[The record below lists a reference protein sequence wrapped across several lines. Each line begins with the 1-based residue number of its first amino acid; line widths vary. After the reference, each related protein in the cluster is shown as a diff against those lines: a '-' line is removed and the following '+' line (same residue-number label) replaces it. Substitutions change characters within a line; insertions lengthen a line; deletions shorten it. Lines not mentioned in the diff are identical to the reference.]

1 MNDSAQTIC
10 AVLDATARAH
20 GDRPAMRA
28 KRDGSWHT
36 TTWSEYRQQA
46 RQVARGL
53 MALGTRPG
61 QGVAVM
67 GFNRP
72 EWFLSDIGAILA
84 GAVPAGIYTTN
95 PPELCRYIAH
105 HAEAAVA
112 VVENEAYLEVFRSI
126 RDDLPHLQTIVVME
140 REGDADDGVLS
151 WRELLDRGDEV
162 PEADLDARITAQR
175 ADDCCTLI
183 YTSGT
188 TGPPKAVKLSH
199 RNVTWIAR
207 RLVET
212 FDLAPADSLLSYLPL
227 SHVAEQVVSLH
238 SPMAIGACSWFAE
251 SLDALRDN
259 LLEVRP
265 QFFFGVP
272 RVWEKIQAGIEAAG
286 AEAPPLRRK
295 IAAWARDLGLR
306 GGYADQRGERR
317 PLLYPLAKRLVFD
330 KVRARLGL
338 DRARILATSAA
349 PISRDTLE
357 FFLSLGMPL
366 LEVYGMS
373 ECTGPTT
380 FSTPDRYRTGS
391 AGWAIPGTELRTAE
405 DGEIQM
411 RGPHVF
417 LGYLKDDEAT
427 ADALDPDRWIRSGDI
442 GELDDQGFL
451 WVTDRKKELL
461 ITSGGKNIAPQVLE
475 GRLRDLPAVS
485 QAVVVGDRR
494 KYVAALLTLDPDR
507 LPAEARAAGSPAETP
522 EQAAGCPTFRGHLER
537 QVEELNRDL
546 ARYESIKR
554 FAVLPRELSIDG
566 GELTPTMKLKRRV
579 VYEKYADEI
588 EALYAEA

>member
-1 MNDSAQTIC
+1 MNDSPQTIC

-28 KRDGSWHT
+28 KRDGSWQT
-36 TTWSEYRQQA
+36 TTWSEYRDQA
-46 RQVARGL
+46 RRVARGL
-53 MALGTRPG
+53 MTLGTRPG

-72 EWFLSDIGAILA
+72 EWFLSDIGAVLA

-95 PPELCRYIAH
+95 TPELCRYIAH
-105 HAEAAVA
+105 HAEATVA
-112 VVENEAYLEVFRSI
+112 VVENQTYLEVFRSI
-126 RDDLPHLQTIVVME
+126 RGDLPHLEALVVMDG
-140 REGDADDGVLS
+140 EGDPSDGVLS
-151 WRELLDRGDEV
+151 WSELLDRGDEA
-162 PEADLDARITAQR
+162 PEAELEARIEPQR

-199 RNVTWIAR
+199 RNIIWIAR

-212 FDLAPADSLLSYLPL
+212 FKLAPGDAMFSYLPL
-227 SHVAEQVVSLH
+227 SHIAEQVVSLH
-238 SPMAIGACSWFAE
+238 SPMATGACSWFAE

-259 LLEVRP
+259 LLEAHP
-265 QFFFGVP
+265 DFFFGVP
-272 RVWEKIQAGIEAAG
+272 RVWEKLQAGIEAA
-286 AEAPPLRRK
+286 AAQAPPLRRR

-317 PLLYPLAKRLVFD
+317 PLLYPLARRLVFD

-357 FFLSLGMPL
+357 FFLSLGVPL
-366 LEVYGMS
+366 MEVYGMS

-391 AGWAIPGTELRTAE
+391 AGWAIPGTELRTAG
-405 DGEIQM
+405 DGEILM

-427 ADALDPDRWIRSGDI
+427 AEALDADGWLHSGDI
-442 GELDDQGFL
+442 GELDPDGYL

-475 GRLRDLPAVS
+475 GKLRDLPAVS

-494 KYVAALLTLDPDR
+494 NYVAALLTLDPDR
-507 LPAEARAAGSPAETP
+507 LPVETRAAGSPASTP
-522 EQAAGCPTFRGHLER
+522 EQAATCPAFRRYLED
-537 QVEELNRDL
+537 QVEALNGDL

-554 FAVLPRELSIDG
+554 FTVLPRELSVDG

-579 VYEKYADEI
+579 VYEKYAAEI

>member
-1 MNDSAQTIC
+1 MNESPQTIC
-10 AVLDATARAH
+10 EVLDTTAGAH

-28 KRDGSWHT
+28 KRDGIWHT

-46 RQVARGL
+46 RQAARGF

-61 QGVAVM
+61 QGVAIM

-72 EWFLSDIGAILA
+72 EWFLGDIGAILA

-105 HAEAAVA
+105 HAAAAVA
-112 VVENEAYLEVFRSI
+112 VVENETYLEVFRSI
-126 RDDLPHLQTIVVME
+126 RADLPSLKAVVVMD
-140 REGDADDGVLS
+140 GDGDPADGVLS
-151 WRELLDRGDEV
+151 WQELLDRGDAV
-162 PEADLDARITAQR
+162 PETDLDARIETQG

-188 TGPPKAVKLSH
+188 TGPPKAVQLSH
-199 RNVTWIAR
+199 RNVTWVTR

-212 FDLAPADSLLSYLPL
+212 FEVAPGEALLSYLPL
-227 SHVAEQVVSLH
+227 SHIAEQVVSLH
-238 SPMAIGACSWFAE
+238 CPMATGACSWFAE

-259 LLEVRP
+259 LLEARP
-265 QFFFGVP
+265 HFFFGVP
-272 RVWEKIQAGIEAAG
+272 RVWEKIQAGIQAAG
-286 AEAPPLRRK
+286 AQAPPLRRK

-306 GGYADQRGERR
+306 GGHADQRGERP
-317 PLLYPLAKRLVFD
+317 PLLYPLARRLLFD

-338 DRARILATSAA
+338 DRARIVATSAA
-349 PISRDTLE
+349 PISRETLE
-357 FFLSLGMPL
+357 FFLSLGLPL
-366 LEVYGMS
+366 MEVYGMS

-405 DGEIQM
+405 DGEIRM

-417 LGYLKDDEAT
+417 LGYLKDEAAT
-427 ADALDPDRWIRSGDI
+427 AEALDSEGWLHSGDI
-442 GELDDQGFL
+442 GEVDDDGFL

-485 QAVVVGDRR
+485 QAVVIGDRR

-507 LPAEARAAGSPAETP
+507 LPAEAKTAGSPVTSP
-522 EQAAGCPTFRGHLER
+522 EEAASCPVFRRHLER

-554 FAVLPRELSIDG
+554 FTVLAEELSIDG

-579 VYEKYADEI
+579 VYEKYAEEI